1 MSTLL
6 MAASPGATLES
17 LDSSGISTG
26 SGMQTSNSV
35 ELQINQAT
43 SMVNEGSSTR
53 QIQKEEVL
61 LLLNIFE
68 QWLVRHSWPYAS
80 S

>member
-1 MSTLL
+1 MSTVLVRG
-6 MAASPGATLES
+6 SPGDTLETV
-17 LDSSGISTG
+17 SSNVAAGT
-26 SGMQTSNSV
+26 GMQTTSIV
-35 ELQINQAT
+35 ELQINQETTA
-43 SMVNEGSSTR
+43 VHDNGGTR

-68 QWLVRHSWPYAS
+68 QWLVRNSWPYAS